1 MKRVLF
7 TSMITIF
14 AAIFFTR
21 TAMPASM
28 SGLNVREAQS
38 NTQIAME
45 KTKAGKAISE
55 EDKILYNP
63 EVAYPGVYEAKRLY
77 YKGHESD
84 VWKGIS
90 KPAFLKDVTC
100 SDAKKA
106 LSISG
111 IWNGRLNKNG
121 SCGAKAEPAELA
133 VGNYLNFKLT
143 PDSEKD

>member
-28 SGLNVREAQS
+28 SGLSAREAQS

-45 KTKAGKAISE
+45 KTKAGKSISE

-63 EVAYPGVYEAKRLY
+63 DVAYPGIYESKRLY
-77 YKGHESD
+77 YKAPGSD
-84 VWKGIS
+84 LWKGML

-100 SDAKKA
+100 TDAKRT

-111 IWNGRLNKNG
+111 LWKGALNKNG
-121 SCGAKAEPAELA
+121 SCGIAEGPTEWA

>member
-1 MKRVLF
+1 MKRIMF
-7 TSMITIF
+7 TIMITIF
-14 AAIFFTR
+14 AAIFFSR
-21 TAMPASM
+21 TAMSAPM
-28 SGLNVREAQS
+28 SGLNVREEQS
-38 NTQIAME
+38 NTQIALE

-63 EVAYPGVYEAKRLY
+63 EVAYPVVYEAKRLY
-77 YKGHESD
+77 YKGHGSD

-100 SDAKKA
+100 TDAKKT

-111 IWNGRLNKNG
+111 SWNGHLNKNG
-121 SCGAKAEPAELA
+121 SCGAKAEPTDWAI
-133 VGNYLNFKLT
+133 GNYLNFKLT